1 AVEILKIVYE
11 RDDNK
16 TTLTNRL
23 KIGSNFI
30 PIKEYIKSNNTIEP
44 WYFYEKCNDFNFNEG
59 FTTFKC
65 QHGTCPICYQEAL
78 HECCVSCKQ
87 NIEYCKC
94 IYRCALAYPSTF
106 SLDGS
111 VATWAKCPFYCTKYN
126 EETFN
131 EHLTS
136 CQGVITEKLKIV
148 FLKVENVVKNVIV
161 YTVPQTHVLMSG
173 DVVSSNID
181 RD

>member
-1 AVEILKIVYE
+1 MNLQKIADLLTLKDAVEILKIVYE
-11 RDDNK
+11 RDDIK

-30 PIKEYIKSNNTIEP
+30 PIKEYIKSSNTIEP

-65 QHGTCPICYQEAL
+65 QHGTCPICGQEAL
-78 HECCVSCKQ
+78 HECCVSS
-87 NIEYCKC
+87 
-94 IYRCALAYPSTF
+94 YPSTF
-106 SLDGS
+106 SPDGS
-111 VATWAKCPFYCTKYN
+111 VATWAKCPFYCTEYN

-136 CQGVITEKLKIV
+136 CQGVITEELRII
-148 FLKVENVVKNVIV
+148 FLKVEA
-161 YTVPQTHVLMSG
+161 YVLMSG
-173 DVVSSNID
+173 DVVNSNID
-181 RD
+181 RDS